1 MNIAVDSTGF
11 GTKSYH
17 RWFNI
22 RNTKNK
28 VKKAFL
34 KLHAAV
40 DTVKKAVVSATVTG
54 GHAHDSPQLRKLLKP
69 IKDIGDASAD
79 SGYLSRKNCELIAK
93 KHGTPY
99 IMPKKNTTARAAR
112 SKVWRDMILAFKH
125 YPVEWLKHYHK
136 RSISESVFS
145 AIKRK
150 LGSYLTSIKFSLQKK
165 ELLIKVIVYDLI
177 LLVNEL

>member
-22 RNTKNK
+22 RNTQNN

-34 KLHAAV
+34 KLHATV
-40 DTVKKAVVSATVTG
+40 DTVKKAVLSATVTR
-54 GHAHDSPQLRKLLKP
+54 GHAHDSPQLKKLLRP
-69 IKDIGDASAD
+69 IKDIGDATAD
-79 SGYLSRKNCELIAK
+79 SGYLSRRNCELIAK

-99 IMPKKNTTARAAR
+99 IMPKKNTTARAYT
-112 SKVWRDMILAFKH
+112 SKVWREMILKFKH

-145 AIKRK
+145 TIKRK
-150 LGSYLTSIKFSLQKK
+150 LGAYLTSVKLSLQKK
-165 ELLIKVIVYDLI
+165 ELFIKVIVYDLM
-177 LLVNEL
+177 LLV